1 MAMQGNSAMA
11 WPAALVRR
19 FDLARL
25 IRYGFASAGALAIDM
40 GAFLLL
46 LALQMAAAP
55 ASAIA
60 YSIGIVTHWL
70 LSSRAVFTDTV
81 ADRGPQRT
89 RQKALFVGSALVG
102 LALTT
107 LIVGGGDM
115 AGLDPRLAKLGAIA
129 VSFTATWLLRSKL
142 VFRHTR

>member
-1 MAMQGNSAMA
+1 MASRAEPGVQ
-11 WPAALVRR
+11 WPTALVRR

-25 IRYGFASAGALAIDM
+25 VRYGFASAAALAVDM

-46 LALQMAAAP
+46 LSAQMVAAP
-55 ASAIA
+55 ASALA
-60 YSIGIVTHWL
+60 YSLGIVTHWF

-81 ADRGPQRT
+81 AQQGPQRT

-107 LIVGGGDM
+107 AIVGAGDV
-115 AGLDPRLAKLGAIA
+115 AGIDPRFAKLAAIA
-129 VSFTATWLLRSKL
+129 VSFTATWLLRSKV
-142 VFRHTR
+142 VFRHIG